1 MQHLWIK
8 NKNRNILFP
17 NYAWNARERWGESV
31 LLRKT
36 RQIIVSTPI
45 DVVCADHF
53 FQKEIVFLEFKL
65 QNL

>member
-1 MQHLWIK
+1 MLETRESIEGK
-8 NKNRNILFP
+8 AYYCVKRDKLLFP
-17 NYAWNARERWGESV
+17 
-31 LLRKT
+31 
-36 RQIIVSTPI
+36 TPI